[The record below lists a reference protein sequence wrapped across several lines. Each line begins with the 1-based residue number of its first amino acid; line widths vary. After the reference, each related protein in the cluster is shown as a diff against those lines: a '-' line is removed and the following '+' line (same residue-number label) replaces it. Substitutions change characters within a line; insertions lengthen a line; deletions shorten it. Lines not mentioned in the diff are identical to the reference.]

1 MKIGVTCYPTYGG
14 SGAVATALGIE
25 FAERG
30 HEVHF
35 VSYAQPFRLG
45 RFHERVFF
53 HEVEMEHYPLF
64 EHPPYTLA
72 LAVALHDAAQTHELD
87 LIHVHYAIPH
97 ATSAWIAQQMLGE
110 DGPPVV
116 TTLHG
121 TDITLVGIHPSFQA
135 ITSFSIL
142 RSQGITTVSQFLKD
156 QTVRDFGVPAEDIEV
171 IPNFLDTE
179 VYGPGKEPCR
189 RDSLA
194 EPGEK
199 ILMHVSNFRPVKR
212 VGDVVRV
219 FAGVAER
226 MPARLIM
233 IGDGPERPRAVE
245 AAQALGVEDRVVF
258 LGKHGAV
265 EELLHCADLFLLPSE
280 SESFGLAALEA
291 MASGA
296 PVVASNAG
304 GLPEVVPHGEAGYL
318 FEPGDVDGMTAGAL
332 EILNDPDRWKA
343 FSAAGRAVAVE
354 RFSAELVVPIY
365 EEYCLRVIETHRRNL
380 ESRAAPSGENGGEN
394 GGEHSGENGG

>member
-14 SGAVATALGIE
+14 SGAMATALGIE

-64 EHPPYTLA
+64 EHPPYALA
-72 LAVALHDAAQTHELD
+72 LAVALHDAAQMHELD

-135 ITSFSIL
+135 ITRFSIL
-142 RSQGITTVSQFLKD
+142 RSQGITTVSRFLKD
-156 QTVRDFGVPAEDIEV
+156 QTVRDFGVAPEDIEV
-171 IPNFLDTE
+171 IPNFLDTDLY
-179 VYGPGKEPCR
+179 VPGREPCH
-189 RDSLA
+189 RDTLA
-194 EPGEK
+194 APGEK

-212 VGDVVRV
+212 VWDVVSI
-219 FAGVAER
+219 FAGVAEQ

-233 IGDGPERPRAVE
+233 IGDGPERPRALE
-245 AAQALGVEDRVVF
+245 AAQAMGVEDRVVF
-258 LGKHGAV
+258 LGKHDAV
-265 EELLHCADLFLLPSE
+265 QDLLPCADLFLLPSE
-280 SESFGLAALEA
+280 SESFGLAVLEA

-296 PVVASNAG
+296 PVVATNTG

-318 FEPGDVDGMTAGAL
+318 LDPGDVDGMTARAI
-332 EILNDPDRWKA
+332 EILSDPARWKA
-343 FSAAGRAVAVE
+343 FSEAGRAVAVE
-354 RFSAELVVPIY
+354 RFSAAGIVPIY
-365 EEYCLRVIETHRRNL
+365 EDYCQRVIEIHRRKRDPH
-380 ESRAAPSGENGGEN
+380 E
-394 GGEHSGENGG
+394 

>member
-25 FAERG
+25 LAGRG

-45 RFHERVFF
+45 HFHERVFF
-53 HEVEMEHYPLF
+53 HEVEMEQYPLF

-72 LAVALHDAAQTHELD
+72 LAVALHDAARTYDFD

-97 ATSAWIAQQMLGE
+97 ATSAWIAQQMLGDE
-110 DGPPVV
+110 GPPVV

-142 RSQGITTVSQFLKD
+142 RSQGITAVSQFLKD
-156 QTVRDFGVPAEDIEV
+156 QTVRDFGVSADDIEV
-171 IPNFLDTE
+171 IPNFLDTD
-179 VYGPGKEPCR
+179 VYQPGKEPWR
-189 RDSLA
+189 RDTLA

-199 ILMHVSNFRPVKR
+199 IIMHVSNFRPVKR
-212 VGDVVRV
+212 VWDVVSV

-245 AAQALGVEDRVVF
+245 AAQALDVEDRVTF
-258 LGKHGAV
+258 LGKHGAI
-265 EELLHCADLFLLPSE
+265 EELLSCADLFLLPSE

-296 PVVASNAG
+296 PVVVSNAG

-318 FEPGDVDGMTAGAL
+318 LDVGDVDGMTAGAI
-332 EILNDPDRWKA
+332 EILSDPDRWKA
-343 FSAAGRAVAVE
+343 FSEAGRAVAVE
-354 RFSAELVVPIY
+354 RFSAKRVVPIY
-365 EEYCLRVIETHRRNL
+365 EEYCQRVIETHRL
-380 ESRAAPSGENGGEN
+380 DADSRLENGAEN
-394 GGEHSGENGG
+394 GLENSG

>member
-25 FAERG
+25 FAKRG

-156 QTVRDFGVPAEDIEV
+156 QTVRDFGVAPEDIEV
-171 IPNFLDTE
+171 IPNFLDTDL
-179 VYGPGKEPCR
+179 YMPGKEPCH
-189 RDSLA
+189 RDTLA
-194 EPGEK
+194 APGEK

-212 VGDVVRV
+212 VWDVVSI
-219 FAGVAER
+219 FAGVAEQ

-233 IGDGPERPRAVE
+233 IGDGPERPRALE
-245 AAQALGVEDRVVF
+245 AAQAMGVEDRVVF
-258 LGKHGAV
+258 LGKHDAV
-265 EELLHCADLFLLPSE
+265 QDLLPCADLFLLPSE

-296 PVVASNAG
+296 PVVATNTG
-304 GLPEVVPHGEAGYL
+304 GLPEVVPQGEAGYL
-318 FEPGDVDGMTAGAL
+318 LDPGDVDGMTARAI
-332 EILNDPDRWKA
+332 EILSDPVRWKA
-343 FSAAGRAVAVE
+343 FSEAGRAVAVE
-354 RFSAELVVPIY
+354 RFSAAGVVPIY
-365 EEYCLRVIETHRRNL
+365 EDYCQRVIETHRRKRDPH
-380 ESRAAPSGENGGEN
+380 E
-394 GGEHSGENGG
+394 